1 MGQPLKPMPDTSI
14 FDLRLSRRGRRLNKM
29 CEALCSPAEREAFKR
44 DEEAF
49 MKRFSLTENERD
61 LVRKRD
67 FKGLIEA
74 GMNIYAMLKVG
85 SATGNSLYKM
95 GAQMRGES
103 YEEFL
108 KTRNISGAGA
118 RGAASRAPGFVPSP
132 PA

>member
-1 MGQPLKPMPDTSI
+1 MGKPLAPIPDTSI
-14 FDLRLSRRGRRLNKM
+14 FDLRLSLRGKRLNRM
-29 CEALCSPAEREAFKR
+29 CAALCSPAERDAFKR

-49 MKRFSLTENERD
+49 MTRFSLTESEKE

-67 FKGLIEA
+67 FKGLIDA

-85 SATGNSLYKM
+85 SATGNSLYRM

-108 KTRNISGAGA
+108 KTRNISGA
-118 RGAASRAPGFVPSP
+118 V
-132 PA
+132 

>member
-1 MGQPLKPMPDTSI
+1 MGLALKAIPDTSI
-14 FDLRLSRRGRRLNKM
+14 FDLRLSRRGIRLNKM
-29 CEALCSPAEREAFKR
+29 CAALCSPAEREAFKR

-49 MKRFSLTENERD
+49 MQRFSLDEAEKNLIRS
-61 LVRKRD
+61 RD

-85 SATGNSLYKM
+85 SATGNSLYRM

-108 KTRNISGAGA
+108 KTRNISGA
-118 RGAASRAPGFVPSP
+118 V
-132 PA
+132 

>member
-1 MGQPLKPMPDTSI
+1 LHRHCARGLGISIKEIPDTSI

-29 CEALCSPAEREAFKR
+29 CEALCSAQEREAFKR

-49 MKRFSLTENERD
+49 MARFSLTEGEKT

-74 GMNIYAMLKVG
+74 GLNIYFMLKLG
-85 SATGNSLYKM
+85 SATGNSLYRM

-103 YEEFL
+103 YEQFL
-108 KTRNISGAGA
+108 STRNIKSA
-118 RGAASRAPGFVPSP
+118 V
-132 PA
+132 